1 VTLHD
6 LAPFVKEETRGT
18 GASDSRRLSCG
29 PAVSRTFVVEIES
42 SLEPEEV
49 RRLVLTKLSRPL
61 GDADYMIENQNETM
75 ISFART
81 YRPYFVPAVLLFWL
95 VFPLFFL
102 LIEQT
107 DRVMV
112 TLIASH
118 GGTSIVVV
126 GTGPGAMR
134 KQFEQLAQ
142 ADWPVE
148 AAAR

>member
-1 VTLHD
+1 M
-6 LAPFVKEETRGT
+6 
-18 GASDSRRLSCG
+18 
-29 PAVSRTFVVEIES
+29 VEIES

-61 GDADYMIENQNETM
+61 GDADYLIESQNQTM

-95 VFPLFFL
+95 FFPLFFL

-112 TLIASH
+112 TLLESE

-126 GTGPGAMR
+126 GNGPGAMR
-134 KQFEQLAQ
+134 RQFEQLADV
-142 ADWPVE
+142 DWPVG
-148 AAAR
+148 AAAG

>member
-1 VTLHD
+1 M
-6 LAPFVKEETRGT
+6 
-18 GASDSRRLSCG
+18 
-29 PAVSRTFVVEIES
+29 SRTFVVEIES